1 MSVLNFPASAGRMLL
16 ASAPT
21 LSPMN
26 VEHTGLYNSYVNQGH
41 TEYSDLVVILAA
53 ILCALI
59 CALGI
64 NSFVLCCSRWMRG
77 AESSN
82 EINIWL
88 ANTRLK
94 KVAMQAFPIIVY
106 RSGSKLLVGLATEF
120 SICLA
125 AFTEGEKLRVFPKC
139 THGFHMECI
148 DKWFTWNFS
157 CPLCR
162 HCLYLGLL
170 NKKPACAAIARAAG
184 SNCNAIHVAIET
196 ADLTQAIPQCSET
209 LERSCSGCHN

>member
-1 MSVLNFPASAGRMLL
+1 MSVLNFTVSAGRKLL
-16 ASAPT
+16 ASAPAP
-21 LSPMN
+21 LSPTN
-26 VEHTGLYNSYVNQGH
+26 VEHTVLYNSYVNQGR

-59 CALGI
+59 CALGL
-64 NSFVLCCSRWMRG
+64 NSFVLCCSRRMRG

-82 EINIWL
+82 EINIRL
-88 ANTRLK
+88 GNTGLK
-94 KVAMQAFPIIVY
+94 KAAMKAFPVFVY

-162 HCLYLGLL
+162 HCLYLGLQ
-170 NKKPACAAIARAAG
+170 NKNPACAAIARAAG
-184 SNCNAIHVAIET
+184 SNCNAIHVAI
-196 ADLTQAIPQCSET
+196 
-209 LERSCSGCHN
+209 